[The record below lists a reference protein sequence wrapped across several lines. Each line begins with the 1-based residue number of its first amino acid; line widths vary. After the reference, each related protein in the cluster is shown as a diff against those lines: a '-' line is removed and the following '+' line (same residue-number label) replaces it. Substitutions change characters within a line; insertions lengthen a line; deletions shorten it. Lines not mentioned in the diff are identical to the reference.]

1 MTLIKEKIEQARQIL
16 REYQI
21 DCWLTFVRETQ
32 ITPDPALQ
40 FLVDG
45 DLTWHSALIVS
56 QAGPAIAIVGAYDR
70 KSVEDTG
77 AYDEVIGYVQSIRP
91 HLLKTI
97 TKLDPKSIAVNYSED
112 SEVCDGL
119 THGMFLTLNK
129 MLSEIGFH
137 DRIVSAEKIVSA
149 LRQRKTRWE
158 VDRIRAAVEATE
170 KIFDAVGKF
179 IRPGRSEEEIAEF
192 VRGEMSSAQLQPA
205 WDPRMC
211 PAVFTGPDTAEAHYG
226 PTSRRVEPGHV
237 VSMDFGV
244 KVDGYCAD
252 LQRSWYVAEKKGA
265 SVPSDVQ
272 AGFDTIV
279 EAIET
284 ARRCLKP
291 GVKGIEVDR
300 AARRV
305 LADRGYDEFPHALGH
320 QVGRFAHDGSA
331 LLGPEWEK
339 YGNKPFEPIE
349 AGMVFTLEPRLT
361 VPGKG
366 IVTVEEMVLVSEGSA
381 DYLSSP
387 QQKLVLIES

>member
-1 MTLIKEKIEQARQIL
+1 
-16 REYQI
+16 
-21 DCWLTFVRETQ
+21 
-32 ITPDPALQ
+32 
-40 FLVDG
+40 
-45 DLTWHSALIVS
+45 
-56 QAGPAIAIVGAYDR
+56 
-70 KSVEDTG
+70 
-77 AYDEVIGYVQSIRP
+77 
-91 HLLKTI
+91 
-97 TKLDPKSIAVNYSED
+97 
-112 SEVCDGL
+112 
-119 THGMFLTLNK
+119 
-129 MLSEIGFH
+129 
-137 DRIVSAEKIVSA
+137 
-149 LRQRKTRWE
+149 
-158 VDRIRAAVEATE
+158 
-170 KIFDAVGKF
+170 
-179 IRPGRSEEEIAEF
+179 
-192 VRGEMSSAQLQPA
+192 
-205 WDPRMC
+205 
-211 PAVFTGPDTAEAHYG
+211 
-226 PTSRRVEPGHV
+226 
-237 VSMDFGV
+237 V